1 MNQEYFQ
8 ASNWYRA
15 VTLTERIISQ
25 KAEPNQKSVNAD
37 LAQRRMNRWQ
47 NQTPFNTDSY
57 FAERLALDD
66 ISQEDFFSLLG
77 ESIDAVKERFPTTPS
92 WLIQLNQAFSDPE
105 NRDDQ
110 FQLPKSSKNPG
121 IEKFLYLIEPLI
133 IQGCSRLS
141 EEIEKL
147 SQEQS
152 ELPFDPEIVVEM
164 LLPHLTQR
172 LLKML
177 DRTLVLEL
185 NVARLQGLLKGDTPQ
200 ERFQS
205 FTERLRQPDVALSL
219 LQEYPVLAR
228 QITICINYW
237 VRFSL
242 EFLQHLSADWDDIK
256 ATFSPDRDP
265 GLLAEVDS
273 NAGDIHRGGRS
284 VMLVKFSSGFQ
295 LVYKPRSLAVDV
307 HFQQLLTWLNQRGDH
322 PFFRTIKVLNRNIY
336 GWLEFVNT
344 QGCTTKEE
352 VQRFYERQGGYLAL
366 LYALQATDFHSENLI
381 AVGEHPILIDL
392 ESLFHPTVDEL
403 DAAKANLLA
412 RNTLA
417 HSVLGIGLLPYRI
430 GGDDESDGVDL
441 SGLGSK
447 EGQLSLS
454 ELPYWEEMGTDE
466 MRLKRKRRKMSEDQ
480 NQPTLNGENVNLL
493 DYTEEIINGFT
504 NIYHLLLKYRD
515 ELLSADSPITAF
527 AEDEVRVIIRLTRL
541 YGFCL
546 DNSFHPDLLRDALE
560 RDRHFDQLWYY
571 VKYKPSLKQVISAEC
586 QDLLQG
592 DIPMFV
598 TRPNSRDVWSS
609 SGQRIDELLKEP
621 SLSMVYRRLQ
631 QLGDLDMAQQLWFIR
646 ASLATVNLG
655 LDGVDISRYP
665 ILEPQTIVDS
675 EQLIATARAIGD
687 RLDFLAIRG
696 EEDASWIG
704 LTFFGERQWSL
715 ISLGFDLYN
724 GLSGIIL
731 FLAYLGAV
739 TEEERYTNLARA
751 ALINIRSQIE
761 EFSSDFK
768 QIGAFNGWGG
778 IIYTLTHLA
787 VLWNQPALLTEAE
800 KVVEY
805 LPDLIEQD
813 TQFGIISGAAGCI
826 SSLLAL
832 YRCKPANDTLTAAIK
847 CGDLLIARAEMVA
860 HGIGWT
866 WKNGMVESKQPLTGF
881 SHGAAGIASS
891 LLELAAVTG
900 EQRFAT
906 TALAAIEYER
916 SQFLPEAG
924 NWIDLRHF
932 TNTVLE
938 ERRKQSGPCRCAWC
952 HGAPGI
958 GLARLRSLSQLDNP
972 EIRAEIDTALK
983 TTIAEGFG
991 KNHSLCHG
999 DLGNLE
1005 LLLQAS
1011 LTLDDP
1017 QWKKQVKRFTAIIL
1031 ESINKNG
1038 WLCSVPSGL
1047 EAPGLMT
1054 GLAGIGYELLRL
1066 AQPDSIPSVL
1076 VLEAPKLNSA
1086 ISKNLTQEK
1095 EQIAIALP

>member
-25 KAEPNQKSVNAD
+25 NTEQSQKSVNKD
-37 LAQRRMNRWQ
+37 LAQHRLNCWQ

-57 FAERLALDD
+57 FAERLELDD
-66 ISQEDFFSLLG
+66 ISQEQFFSLLG
-77 ESIDAVKERFPTTPS
+77 ESIDAVKERFPKAPS
-92 WLIQLNQAFSDPE
+92 WLIQLNQAFSDAV
-105 NRDDQ
+105 NRDDR
-110 FQLPKSSKNPG
+110 FQLPKSRKNPG
-121 IEKFLYLIEPLI
+121 IEKFLYSIEPLI
-133 IQGCSRLS
+133 NQGCRRLS
-141 EEIEKL
+141 EEIQKL

-152 ELPFDPEIVVEM
+152 ELPFDPETIVEM
-164 LLPHLTQR
+164 LLPHLTRR
-172 LLKML
+172 LLQML
-177 DRTLVLEL
+177 NRTLVLEL

-205 FTERLRQPDVALSL
+205 FIERLRQPDVALSI

-228 QITICINYW
+228 QISICVNYW

-242 EFLQHLSADWDDIK
+242 EFLQHLSADWDEIK

-265 GLLAEVDS
+265 GLLAEVNS

-284 VMLVKFSSGFQ
+284 VMLLKFSSGFQ

-307 HFQQLLTWLNQRGDH
+307 HFQQLLTWLNQRGDL
-322 PFFRTIKVLNRNIY
+322 FFRTIKVLDRTTY
-336 GWLEFVNT
+336 GWLEFVKT
-344 QGCTTKEE
+344 QSCTKKEE

-392 ESLFHPTVDEL
+392 ESLFHPTVGEL
-403 DAAKANLLA
+403 DTSKANLLA
-412 RNTLA
+412 GDKMA
-417 HSVLGIGLLPYRI
+417 YSVLGIGLLPNRI
-430 GGDDESDGVDL
+430 WGDDKSDGIDL

-447 EGQLSLS
+447 EGQLTLT
-454 ELPYWEEMGTDE
+454 EIPYWEEAGTDQ
-466 MRLKRKRRKMSEDQ
+466 MRLKRKKMEMPGTQ
-480 NQPTLNGENVNLL
+480 NRPTLNGNNVNLL
-493 DYTEEIINGFT
+493 DYTEEITNGFT
-504 NIYHLLLKYRD
+504 NIYQLLIRYRD
-515 ELLSADSPITAF
+515 ELLSADGPIAAF
-527 AEDEVRVIIRLTRL
+527 AKDEVRVIIRPTRF
-541 YGFCL
+541 YGVL
-546 DNSFHPDLLRDALE
+546 LNESFHPDLLRDALE
-560 RDRHFDQLWYY
+560 RDRHFERLWYY
-571 VKYKPSLKQVISAEC
+571 VKYKPSLKQVIPAER
-586 QDLLQG
+586 QDLLHG

-598 TRPNSRDVWSS
+598 SRPNSRDVWSS
-609 SGQRIDELLKEP
+609 SGQQIDELLKEP
-621 SLSMVYRRLQ
+621 SLDMVYRRLQ

-646 ASLATVNLG
+646 ASLATVHLG
-655 LDGVDISRYP
+655 LDEVNFPSYP
-665 ILEPQTIVDS
+665 ILEPQTIVDR
-675 EQLIATARAIGD
+675 EQLIAAARVIGD

-704 LTFFGERQWSL
+704 LTFSDEPEPQWFL
-715 ISLGFDLYN
+715 VSLGLDLYD
-724 GLSGIIL
+724 GLPGIIL

-751 ALINIRSQIE
+751 ALITVRSQIE
-761 EFSSDFK
+761 EFGSDFK
-768 QIGAFNGWGG
+768 QIGAFGGWGG
-778 IIYTLTHLA
+778 IIYTLIHLA
-787 VLWNQPALLTEAE
+787 VLWNQPDLLTEAE

-832 YRCKPANDTLTAAIK
+832 YRCKPAKDTLNVAIK
-847 CGDLLIARAEMVA
+847 CGDLLIARAEMLA
-860 HGIGWT
+860 HGIGWI
-866 WKNGMVESKQPLTGF
+866 WENGSFKSKQPLTGF

-916 SQFLPEAG
+916 SQFLPEAE

-938 ERRKQSGPCRCAWC
+938 ERRKRSGSCRCAWC

-983 TTIAEGFG
+983 TTIAKRFG
-991 KNHSLCHG
+991 TNHSLCHG

-1017 QWKKQVKRFTAIIL
+1017 QWKKQAKRFAGIVL
-1031 ESINKNG
+1031 GSINKNG
-1038 WLCSVPSGL
+1038 WLCSAPSGL
-1047 EAPGLMT
+1047 ETPGLMT
-1054 GLAGIGYELLRL
+1054 GLAGIGYGLLRL
-1066 AQPDSIPSVL
+1066 AIPEYIPSIL
-1076 VLEAPKLNSA
+1076 VLEPPKVRNENFIIYTS
-1086 ISKNLTQEK
+1086 
-1095 EQIAIALP
+1095 